1 MQDRTALEDGDP
13 CGADR
18 HVSERPERDVDHT
31 AGAVPNRRKPGSPHL
46 GSGSDRPGE
55 KGSRIGPVAS
65 FRSFWTC
72 YRCRAELA
80 GLPLAAVRALL
91 GAREERFS
99 GYLRIRDDLDPSCY
113 LDVPFVRRSWY
124 LLRML
129 DDAVRNGEVG
139 KQGDEYVGA
148 GGAGAGCI
156 GTDLEDPNQFDAEG
170 SGSACRGSG
179 PAISWAM
186 TRALGMDA
194 ASARVNI
201 SVLLTLLVGCGYIDP
216 TVPIGLTSRAIALV
230 RGGSVG
236 EFYKSL
242 CIRVFNRAPWVFDD
256 GLPPLVAIQL
266 NGLFLLH
273 TLGTEESGRSAFDLA
288 GTLETLSRILALSS
302 DPDSWVPN
310 RQVIATAIHS
320 RMLARVGRIL
330 GLIEASPVSAG
341 GVTLPIR
348 QLYRTTDLCRLAF
361 RWNP

>member
-1 MQDRTALEDGDP
+1 MFTFQTWLDGWVATHRFPDDPRRHDSMRDRTAVEGGEP
-13 CGADR
+13 
-18 HVSERPERDVDHT
+18 RD
-31 AGAVPNRRKPGSPHL
+31 AGHRV
-46 GSGSDRPGE
+46 SDRPGT
-55 KGSRIGPVAS
+55 VAS
-65 FRSFWTC
+65 FRSFWTY

-113 LDVPFVRRSWY
+113 LDVPFVRRAWY

-129 DDAVRNGEVG
+129 DDRERGRESGEPG
-139 KQGDEYVGA
+139 ADYA
-148 GGAGAGCI
+148 GGGRPGAPGV
-156 GTDLEDPNQFDAEG
+156 GSRDPNLSVSESTGSSCSG
-170 SGSACRGSG
+170 SGA
-179 PAISWAM
+179 AISWAM

-201 SVLLTLLVGCGYIDP
+201 SALLTLLVGCGYIDP
-216 TVPIGLTSRAIALV
+216 TVPTGLAPRAIALV

-242 CIRVFNRAPWVFDD
+242 CIRVFNRAPWIFDD

-273 TLGTEESGRSAFDLA
+273 TLGAEGSGRSACDLA
-288 GTLETLSRILALSS
+288 GTLAMLARILALPS
-302 DPDSWVPN
+302 DPENWVSD
-310 RQVIATAIHS
+310 RQVVAAAIHS
-320 RMLARVGRIL
+320 RMFARVGRIL
-330 GLIEASPVSAG
+330 GLIESVPSPREH
-341 GVTLPIR
+341 VTLPIR
-348 QLYRTTDLCRLAF
+348 QLYRTTDLCRRAF